1 MFGHRSFLMLGGGAA
16 DIVSLTKG
24 GYEVHSYR
32 HFFKQEIDQKGKV
45 TTKVYGGFIQLTLT
59 QIPPN
64 PIIEWALDSK
74 KYMDGVI
81 VSLNEENVPLEKII
95 FKNAACVSLSINYT
109 QKGDSYTTTTIT
121 IAAEEL
127 VLGNGVTFLNEWIQ

>member
-1 MFGHRSFLMLGGGAA
+1 MLGGGGAA
-16 DIVSLTKG
+16 DIISLIKG

-32 HFFKQEIDQKGKV
+32 HFFKQEIDRKGKV
-45 TTKVYGGFIQLTLT
+45 TTKVYGGFMQLVLT

-64 PIIEWALDSK
+64 PIIEWALDSR

-81 VSLNEENVPLEKII
+81 ISVNEENIPLEKII
-95 FKNAACVSLSINYT
+95 FKNATCVSFSINYT
-109 QKGDSYTTTTIT
+109 HKGDSYTTTSIT

-127 VLGNGVTFLNEWIQ
+127 SLGNGVSFTNEWIQ